1 VPSGKD
7 DRWDDSQGHG
17 GGIADADWGLVPRHF
32 LTAGMAVFHHFPQ
45 VDAHAHPGNAGK
57 NTGKHRKILA
67 IGASLLNEPSPP

>member
-1 VPSGKD
+1 MIDGMIH
-7 DRWDDSQGHG
+7 RN
-17 GGIADADWGLVPRHF
+17 
-32 LTAGMAVFHHFPQ
+32 MAVTSRMLIGAWFRDISSLPGWLWFHHFPQ